1 MVEINHLAF
10 ATNAADKASEIA
22 LLTALKTM
30 FNFLSGV
37 YVYVVAWA
45 LFGQDNGDK
54 LGPDNLTDFTY
65 LSSIITGTGVLFAN
79 IFYIGTKEVKNRR
92 RKSST
97 FMDLG
102 HGGVLFMGMFGRKP
116 SSLASS
122 IVHMLVTS
130 WDENTDQ
137 QQEKQDTLDHETNRQ
152 RKRSLLRKFVDVIFF
167 DDEEEIDHGPS
178 QSEIEKPTQG
188 DPQNGD
194 TKTQM
199 VLGFKED
206 QQREDTTKQMVLE
219 LQKLDRDRKK
229 SLLVHVFN
237 GLLSRSDHSQQEQ
250 MSNENIDDH
259 VAVDITN
266 QENYWGE
273 EGLQDIQRD
282 ENQEHNN
289 EADSV
294 DREIEIDQEDKP
306 TSVSAMCKQRKSG
319 IVMVASEGQLGLSNF
334 GFDHE
339 EREEI
344 GEEFSSDTSGPRDQ
358 KKSVTFS
365 LSKFPVLPSINEDGE
380 KHCKLDTSDDKLPI
394 VANRGQEK
402 DKESAS
408 VEDGGNPSEFKQE
421 VLDLPLSSQI
431 HPAKKRRPKRMKD
444 WLREPNLYKVAIVY
458 TCSRLLQGTVY
469 TYLQLFLTER
479 LLFGKEAIAYFPLVL
494 LISAALSSSL
504 CEKLNKKI
512 GSKWSY
518 LLAASLVICG
528 AVWSYFLNPS
538 TRQVTYAPVILIG
551 FGMSVMYVMSLTFIT
566 DLIGENK
573 ETSGAVISI
582 ITVVARLASGGLV
595 IGIQEFYPDQDIDT
609 NEAISDY
616 VQHVFVMVPGILTL
630 VGFLLVFIF
639 QSSVLACRTNAPDED
654 IKAEELEDRSPSK
667 HAAASTVSQT
677 SVNQNTTMASCPE
690 DTKL

>member
-1 MVEINHLAF
+1 
-10 ATNAADKASEIA
+10 
-22 LLTALKTM
+22 
-30 FNFLSGV
+30 
-37 YVYVVAWA
+37 
-45 LFGQDNGDK
+45 
-54 LGPDNLTDFTY
+54 
-65 LSSIITGTGVLFAN
+65 
-79 IFYIGTKEVKNRR
+79 
-92 RKSST
+92 
-97 FMDLG
+97 
-102 HGGVLFMGMFGRKP
+102 
-116 SSLASS
+116 
-122 IVHMLVTS
+122 MLVTS

-250 MSNENIDDH
+250 MSNENIEDH

-306 TSVSAMCKQRKSG
+306 TSVSAMCKQRRSG

-344 GEEFSSDTSGPRDQ
+344 GEEFSSDTSGPREQ

-444 WLREPNLYKVAIVY
+444 WLREPNLYKVCLIV
-458 TCSRLLQGTVY
+458 
-469 TYLQLFLTER
+469 
-479 LLFGKEAIAYFPLVL
+479 P
-494 LISAALSSSL
+494 
-504 CEKLNKKI
+504 
-512 GSKWSY
+512 
-518 LLAASLVICG
+518 
-528 AVWSYFLNPS
+528 
-538 TRQVTYAPVILIG
+538 
-551 FGMSVMYVMSLTFIT
+551 
-566 DLIGENK
+566 
-573 ETSGAVISI
+573 
-582 ITVVARLASGGLV
+582 
-595 IGIQEFYPDQDIDT
+595 
-609 NEAISDY
+609 
-616 VQHVFVMVPGILTL
+616 
-630 VGFLLVFIF
+630 
-639 QSSVLACRTNAPDED
+639 
-654 IKAEELEDRSPSK
+654 
-667 HAAASTVSQT
+667 
-677 SVNQNTTMASCPE
+677 
-690 DTKL
+690 